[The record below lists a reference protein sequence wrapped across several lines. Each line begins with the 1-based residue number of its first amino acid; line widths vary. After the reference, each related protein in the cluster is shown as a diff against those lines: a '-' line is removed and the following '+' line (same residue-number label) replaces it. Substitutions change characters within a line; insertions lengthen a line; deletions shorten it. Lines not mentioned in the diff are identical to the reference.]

1 MDLLYLIQPLSIIT
15 VTSLLLTWYHRKK
28 RLTPAVLGLSA
39 IAYFVAIIGKVLLQN
54 SLAAGGLLPSNS
66 YALGVILGLETS
78 VLEIGVSFL
87 VAQDALEK
95 RRMKIE
101 AAPAYGMGLAF
112 WENGVLLGV
121 FALPVL
127 VWAITSGKT
136 ALQYGSPSV
145 VLWLVALGTLE
156 RVSSILIH
164 FSWGILTVVA
174 AVSGK
179 MKYLYVALP
188 MGFVDALVPFA
199 PSLGLATFEL
209 IVFTISLASLL
220 ATYVL
225 TKNDWRIIWEDVWAW
240 RSPPTSTVPSLRAS
254 SDIPLSPSVSGASNN
269 TKCSKC
275 ETVFHAEWN
284 PFLPHMGSLV
294 LRKCPTCKKWS
305 FMGPNTD
312 EHSNHP
318 RE

>member
-1 MDLLYLIQPLSIIT
+1 M
-15 VTSLLLTWYHRKK
+15 
-28 RLTPAVLGLSA
+28 GLSA
-39 IAYFVAIIGKVLLQN
+39 IAYFVAIIGKVLLQDF
-54 SLAAGGLLPSNS
+54 LAAGGLLPSNP
-66 YALGVILGLETS
+66 YALGITLGLETS
-78 VLEIGVSFL
+78 VLEIGISFL

-95 RRMKIE
+95 RRMRIE

-121 FALPVL
+121 LALPAL
-127 VWAITSGKT
+127 IWAMTSGNS
-136 ALQYGSPSV
+136 ALQNGSPSEI
-145 VLWLVALGTLE
+145 LWLVALGTLE
-156 RVSSILIH
+156 RVSSIIVH

-174 AVSGK
+174 AASGK
-179 MKYLYVALP
+179 MKYLIVALP

-209 IVFTISLASLL
+209 TVFALSLTGLL
-220 ATYVL
+220 ATYGL
-225 TKNDWRIIWEDVWAW
+225 TKNDWRMIWEDAWAG
-240 RSPPTSTVPSLRAS
+240 RPLPTSTGPSPPAS
-254 SDIPLSPSVSGASNN
+254 PGIPPYSQVTDTPNN

-305 FMGPNTD
+305 FMGPNTN
-312 EHSNHP
+312 ELGNHP
-318 RE
+318 GG

>member
-1 MDLLYLIQPLSIIT
+1 M
-15 VTSLLLTWYHRKK
+15 
-28 RLTPAVLGLSA
+28 GLSA
-39 IAYFVAIIGKVLLQN
+39 NAYFVAIIGKVLLQD
-54 SLAAGGLLPSNS
+54 SLAAGGLLPSNP

-78 VLEIGVSFL
+78 ALEIGVSLL

-95 RRMKIE
+95 KRMRIE
-101 AAPAYGMGLAF
+101 SAPAYGMGLAF

-121 FALPVL
+121 FALPAL
-127 VWAITSGKT
+127 VWAMASGSS
-136 ALQYGSPSV
+136 ALQYGSPSE

-156 RVSSILIH
+156 RVSSILVH

-174 AVSGK
+174 AASGK
-179 MKYLYVALP
+179 MKYLFAAFP

-220 ATYVL
+220 ATYGL
-225 TKNDWRIIWEDVWAW
+225 TKNDWRIIWEDAGAW
-240 RSPPTSTVPSLRAS
+240 RSLPPSTVPSLRAS
-254 SDIPLSPSVSGASNN
+254 PDIPLSPQVSDTSKN

-305 FMGPNTD
+305 FMGPKTD

-318 RE
+318 RG